1 MISPDDSATSILH
14 VFGDAVF
21 LTNTFGLHFI
31 AKGKHPAQIVDKVK
45 KAFSKDENCGC
56 GAILRR
62 SEKAFNH

>member
-21 LTNTFGLHFI
+21 LTNTFGLHVI
-31 AKGKHPAQIVDKVK
+31 AKGKHPAQIVDKVE
-45 KAFSKDENCGC
+45 KALPKDENCGC